1 MANEYGWAP
10 MPQNQQPQGGQM
22 QYPPVMQQPAG
33 GYQAPMGSQTP
44 MSGSA
49 PMPDRLEQWRNRQ
62 PTQPMQYPGQQ
73 FPMQVQYQQP
83 TANPQTPGGQ
93 EPPNGWVGLNWVVSE
108 AEAQMYPV
116 AAGNTVVM
124 LEVDREIAYIKS
136 VSREGRPGFWAY
148 HMVPVKPKAE
158 NEYVTRE
165 EYNNL
170 LAENNRML
178 AMIQQLTERSTY
190 EQSTTGAG
198 RKPDEQPHAAEHHAV
213 RPEFSGE
220 PEGGGYAADQFGPDH
235 AGADQPVYGDRPAG

>member
-10 MPQNQQPQGGQM
+10 MPQNQPPQGGQM
-22 QYPPVMQQPAG
+22 QYQPVVQQCNN
-33 GYQAPMGSQTP
+33 GYQAPMG
-44 MSGSA
+44 GSA

-62 PTQPMQYPGQQ
+62 PMQYPGQQ
-73 FPMQVQYQQP
+73 FPMQGQYQQP
-83 TANPQTPGGQ
+83 TGNPQTPTGQ

-178 AMIQQLTERSTY
+178 AMIQQLTERSAY

-213 RPEFSGE
+213 RKELPGE
-220 PEGGGYAADQFGPDH
+220 PEGGGYAADQFGADH
-235 AGADQPVYGDRPAG
+235 AGADQPVYGDRQTA